1 MVKFLI
7 FQGPTRRIIKKPL
20 IGAIS
25 GYCVAGGLELAL
37 LCDLRVM
44 EADAVMGF
52 YNRRF
57 GVPLVD
63 GGTVRLAPMIGL
75 SRALDLVLTG
85 RQITSKEALE
95 IGLANR
101 VVATGTSL
109 GQALNLAQS
118 IAKFPQACVNHDRD
132 SLYNAVYNSN
142 NKDEALDF
150 ELMSSG
156 VEIIEEAKAGAEK
169 FINEGL
175 GKHGSFSDIK
185 PKETAEW
192 EKEEIKIEKEKTK
205 AE

>member
-1 MVKFLI
+1 M
-7 FQGPTRRIIKKPL
+7 
-20 IGAIS
+20 
-25 GYCVAGGLELAL
+25 AL

-44 EADAVMGF
+44 ECDAIMGF

-75 SRALDLVLTG
+75 SRALDIVLTG
-85 RQITSKEALE
+85 RQVTSKEALE

-118 IAKFPQACVNHDRD
+118 IAKFPQHCVNHDRD
-132 SLYNAVYNSN
+132 SLYNSVYNAL
-142 NKDEALDF
+142 NKDDALDF

-156 VEIIEEAKAGAEK
+156 PEVVEEAKAGADK

-175 GKHGSFSDIK
+175 GKHGSFTNIS
-185 PKETAEW
+185 PKATADW
-192 EKEEIKIEKEKTK
+192 EKEEIKIEKETQDFKVENEK
-205 AE
+205 AKPEGQ

>member
-1 MVKFLI
+1 M
-7 FQGPTRRIIKKPL
+7 

-44 EADAVMGF
+44 ECDAIMGF

-75 SRALDLVLTG
+75 SRALDLILTG
-85 RQITSKEALE
+85 RQIKSKEALE

-101 VVATGTSL
+101 VVAVGTSL

-118 IAKFPQACVNHDRD
+118 IAKFPQVCVNHDRD
-132 SLYNAVYNSN
+132 SLYHSTFNAL
-142 NKDEALDF
+142 NKDDALDF

-156 VEIIEEAKAGAEK
+156 PEVIEEAKKGAEK
-169 FINEGL
+169 FINDGL

-185 PKETAEW
+185 PKEVADW
-192 EKEEIKIEKEKTK
+192 EKEEIKIEKEAESNGK
-205 AE
+205 AKL

>member
-1 MVKFLI
+1 M
-7 FQGPTRRIIKKPL
+7 FQGPTRRLIKKPL

-44 EADAVMGF
+44 ECDAIMGF
-52 YNRRF
+52 FNRRF

-63 GGTVRLAPMIGL
+63 GATVRLAPMIGL
-75 SRALDLVLTG
+75 SRALDLILTG
-85 RQITSKEALE
+85 RQITSKEAFE

-101 VVATGTSL
+101 LVPTGTSL

-132 SLYNAVYNSN
+132 SIYNSVYNAL
-142 NKDEALDF
+142 NKDDALDF

-156 VEIIEEAKAGAEK
+156 PEIIEEAKRGAEK
-169 FINEGL
+169 FIKEGL
-175 GKHGSFSDIK
+175 GKHGSFALIK
-185 PKETAEW
+185 PKETADW
-192 EKEEIKIEKEKTK
+192 EKEEIKNEKEAEK
-205 AE
+205 AVK